1 MNWQIPWPSE
11 TINGS
16 VYTLPIGVYFLSI
29 IDRINCSNDV
39 KILSRDELRTLC
51 RELRDFEI
59 ESIAKTGGHLAS
71 NLGAVELTV
80 ALHRVYD
87 TSVDRLVFDV
97 GHQSYT
103 HKILTGR
110 REAFSTLRQYRGLS
124 GFPKPHEAVDDAFIA
139 GHASNSVSVALG
151 MARARTLN
159 KENYDVVAVIGDG
172 ALTGGLSYEGL
183 ADAAASNEPLVI
195 ILNDNNMSIS
205 ENVGGMSKLLQMMRM
220 RPGYISF
227 KKWFRTIS
235 KKLPAFY
242 MASHKIK
249 EWLKSRILPDNVFSE
264 MGLAYLGP
272 IDGHDLDTLETA
284 IRLAKDMQCPVLLHV
299 LTKKGKGCDYAEAH
313 PDKYHGLGCFDAKTG
328 AIAPAELGFS
338 DKLGEYLCQYAEED
352 RRIVAVTAAMAAGT
366 GTECFAEKFPDRFFD
381 TGITEGHATAMAA
394 GMAKQGLIPVF
405 AVYSSFLQRGFDM
418 LIHDVSLQ
426 RLHAVFCIDRSGLV
440 GSDGETHHG
449 VFDVSYLSTVPNMT
463 ILAPASFQEL
473 NDMLGYALHELNGP
487 VAVRYPRGGEG
498 KYTESH
504 VAAENILREGTDIT
518 IVCYGTMVNEA
529 MAAAEGLEARGI
541 SVELIKLGMLRPN
554 EFEYCL
560 ASLKKTGRLLMVE
573 EVCAAGC
580 IGSVILTTAATKGVR
595 LRGARLINLGSGIVS
610 QGKVSELMHEKGID
624 AAGIIDAAEKLCS
637 VTVEV
642 K

>member
-1 MNWQIPWPSE
+1 
-11 TINGS
+11 
-16 VYTLPIGVYFLSI
+16 LRI

-39 KILSRDELRTLC
+39 KNLSRDELRILC

-59 ESIAKTGGHLAS
+59 ANIAKTGGHLAS

-110 REAFSTLRQYRGLS
+110 REAFSTLRQYGGLS
-124 GFPKPHEAVDDAFIA
+124 GFPKPRESADDAFIA

-151 MARARTLN
+151 MARARSLN
-159 KENYDVVAVIGDG
+159 REQYDVVAVIGDG
-172 ALTGGLSYEGL
+172 ALTGGMSYEGL
-183 ADAAASNEPLVI
+183 SDAAASNEPLVI

-205 ENVGGMSKLLQMMRM
+205 ENVGGMSRLLQMMRM

-227 KKWFRTIS
+227 KKWFRAVS
-235 KKLPAFY
+235 KRLPMLYSAT
-242 MASHKIK
+242 HKIK
-249 EWLKSRILPDNVFSE
+249 EKLKSWVLPDNVFSE

-284 IRLAKDMQCPVLLHV
+284 IRLARDMECPVLVHV
-299 LTKKGKGCDYAEAH
+299 LTKKGKGCAYAEAH
-313 PDKYHGLGCFDAKTG
+313 PDKYHGLGCFDAETG
-328 AIAPAELGFS
+328 AIAPVETAFS
-338 DKLGEYLCQYAEED
+338 DKMGEYLCRYAQED
-352 RRIVAVTAAMAAGT
+352 KRIVAITAAMAYGT
-366 GTECFAEKFPDRFFD
+366 GTECFAAQYPKRFFD
-381 TGITEGHATAMAA
+381 TGITEGHSTAMAA

-426 RLHAVFCIDRSGLV
+426 RLHVVFCVDRAGLV

-449 VFDVSYLSTVPNMT
+449 VFDISYLSTVPNMC

-473 NDMLGYALHELNGP
+473 YDMLGYALHEIEGP
-487 VAVRYPRGGEG
+487 VALRYPRGGEG
-498 KYTESH
+498 AYTQSH
-504 VAAENILREGTDIT
+504 VSPEFLLREGKDIS

-529 MAAAEGLEARGI
+529 LAAAQELSLMGI
-541 SVELIKLGMLRPN
+541 SAEIIKLGMLRPN
-554 EFEYCL
+554 DF
-560 ASLKKTGRLLMVE
+560 SLCMESVKKTGRLLVPE

-580 IGSVILTTAATKGVR
+580 VGSALLTRSAEEGIR
-595 LRGARLINLGSGIVS
+595 LIGARLLNLGNGIVP
-610 QGKVSELMHEKGID
+610 QGKVCELMQDRGID
-624 AAGIIDAAEKLCS
+624 AAGIVRAARELCA
-637 VTVEV
+637 VTVDLT
-642 K
+642 